1 MKKNEI
7 LQNIFVEKLVFGGKW
22 FAKLKSENKDL
33 NGKTIFISG
42 WVIPWSIV
50 NVRVLKSRKDYIE
63 AQYQEIIQKSPI
75 EKAHPNN
82 IYGMQAGCGWVNI
95 PYEEQ
100 LKIKTWQV
108 EESLFHIRKLQ
119 PELNI
124 LPIVASPLVDN
135 YRNKIEFSFWKFISQ
150 KLGKNEH
157 FNVWFHKQ
165 WEFSKIEDFDG
176 TILISE
182 LANTIYKEIKDFAK
196 KSGYPVYDQFNQEWF
211 FRHIVIRQA
220 FFTNQIMIIFWVN
233 HNYIPHPTPLLTWE
247 GIKNEKVNNNVF
259 DNYYNSPE
267 YIKNLAKELRKNLT
281 KWEDFLWKILRNR
294 NFMNVKFRRQH
305 PFWRYIADFY
315 TNELWLVIEL
325 DGQIH
330 ENQKEYDKLRDEII
344 KNYWVEVI
352 RIKNEE
358 LNDLESLL
366 NKLKTIISPRLE
378 GEGLGV
384 RSLDFIKNFFLNLA
398 KKYPE
403 ITSVY
408 LSLNDSKADTAIWEL
423 QLIYG
428 KEYIEEKLLGL
439 TFNISPKSFFQTNS
453 YGAEKLYSEVLAQV
467 DTETL
472 KDYTVLDLYGGT
484 GTIGMV
490 FAPHAKKVISV
501 ELVKDA
507 SEDGKEN
514 ALKNSLKNMDFVN
527 AKVEEFLDDY
537 LKKWETADLLII
549 DPPRAGMHPDALPNI
564 LKFKTK
570 NIIYVS
576 CNPATLS
583 RDLAYILQNSDYK
596 IVQVIP
602 VDMFPHTPHIET
614 IVKLEKI

>member
-7 LQNIFVEKLVFGGKW
+7 LKNILVEKLVFGWKW
-22 FAKLKSENKDL
+22 FARLKSENKDL
-33 NGKTIFISG
+33 DGKTIFISG
-42 WVIPWSIV
+42 GVIPWSIV

-63 AQYQEIIQKSPI
+63 AQCQEVIQKSLI
-75 EKAHPNN
+75 ETAHPNN

-100 LKIKTWQV
+100 LKIKTGQV
-108 EESLFHIRKLQ
+108 EESLFHVRKFQ
-119 PELNI
+119 PELSI
-124 LPIVASPLVDN
+124 KPIVVSPLIDN

-182 LANTIYKEIKDFAK
+182 LANKIYKEIKDFAV
-196 KSGYPVYDQFNQEWF
+196 SSWYPVYDQFNQEWF
-211 FRHIVIRQA
+211 FRHIVLRQA

-233 HNYIPHPTPLLTWE
+233 HKFPW
-247 GIKNEKVNNNVF
+247 
-259 DNYYNSPE
+259 
-267 YIKNLAKELRKNLT
+267 
-281 KWEDFLWKILRNR
+281 
-294 NFMNVKFRRQH
+294 VK
-305 PFWRYIADFY
+305 
-315 TNELWLVIEL
+315 
-325 DGQIH
+325 
-330 ENQKEYDKLRDEII
+330 
-344 KNYWVEVI
+344 
-352 RIKNEE
+352 
-358 LNDLESLL
+358 
-366 NKLKTIISPRLE
+366 
-378 GEGLGV
+378 
-384 RSLDFIKNFFLNLA
+384 SLDFLQDFFQNLA

-403 ITSVY
+403 ITSIY
-408 LSLNDSKADTAIWEL
+408 LSLNDSKADVAIWEL
-423 QLIYG
+423 KLIYW

-467 DTETL
+467 DENTL

-501 ELVKDA
+501 ELVKEA

-514 ALKNSLKNMDFVN
+514 ALKNNLKNMDFVN

-549 DPPRAGMHPDALPNI
+549 DPPRAGMHPSALPNI

-583 RDLAYILQNSDYK
+583 RDLAYILENSDYK
-596 IVQVIP
+596 IIQVVP

-614 IVKLEKI
+614 IVKLERI